1 MRQVCF
7 NFCNIFLLLMVF
19 GKFADAIEERNKDWC
34 KFFYSKYL
42 LLMETDQKD
51 DRLGDLLKVLKSRDC
66 PQFQQEC
73 IKQTFNFSKY
83 TSLLYLRFCNKTA
96 FIDTCGNQWMIN
108 QTGHSILQ
116 RIVDRNSTTG
126 DSIKRIPGVYFE
138 EQKYSKDELLDPCF
152 QSSLPFADNSAEQKY
167 FELREIHMPFCGI
180 VWCAIPSYALTTYK
194 VSISWCMPSRCIVIL
209 YTLMVVAGLLSCAIT
224 LANTTVLIVFL
235 SSKSNQINS
244 QKIYKISIAVADLIV
259 GVLVIP
265 SMVET
270 MRRTLLPRKV
280 DGVHK
285 LHTKITSEAYSD
297 TFISLSGFFTS
308 LSISVSIY
316 SLMMASIDRL
326 LVVYRPLS
334 YEKFRAIFTAK
345 IAVAVVWICALL
357 YSILPFIVKEIYL
370 LPLASMIVVMQG
382 ENSPILYAVLLGVP
396 LVILWSTNI
405 AMFILFKKN
414 EQKTQLNDDESHLIK
429 TLAIMVG
436 VFTICVV
443 PATIVIFCHLAMG
456 DVWPGDPV
464 TFDEK
469 KFMNIKSSVSVGTIV
484 ILSNSLWNFFIY
496 NGRSEEFQSNLKSL
510 CKRLMRVLMF
520 RKTLRPKLIIASKSQ
535 EIPLTYNPN
544 SPSSEIPL
552 TCITSKDSQ
561 IT

>member
-7 NFCNIFLLLMVF
+7 NFCNIFLLLMVL
-19 GKFADAIEERNKDWC
+19 GKFGDAIEKRNNDWC

-42 LLMETDQKD
+42 LLMHTDQKD
-51 DRLGDLLKVLKSRDC
+51 DRLGDLLKVLNSRDC

-73 IKQTFNFSKY
+73 IKQTFNFSQY

-96 FIDTCGNQWMIN
+96 FIDTCGYQWMTN
-108 QTGHSILQ
+108 KTGHSLQ
-116 RIVDRNSTTG
+116 RMVDRNLTTG
-126 DSIKRIPGVYFE
+126 DAFNRIPYVYVK

-152 QSSLPFADNSAEQKY
+152 QASLPFADNSAVQKY
-167 FELREIHMPFCGI
+167 VELKEIHMPFCGI
-180 VWCAIPSYALTTYK
+180 VWCAIPSYALTTYT
-194 VSISWCMPSRCIVIL
+194 VSISWCMPSRCIVNL
-209 YTLMVVAGLLSCAIT
+209 YILMVVAGSLGCAII

-235 SSKSNQINS
+235 SSKSNQMNS

-265 SMVET
+265 SMIET
-270 MRRTLLPRKV
+270 MRRTFLLPRKV

-297 TFISLSGFFTS
+297 TSIGLSGFFTS

-334 YEKFRAIFTAK
+334 YDKFRAILTAK
-345 IAVAVVWICALL
+345 IAVAAVWICAIL
-357 YSILPFIVKEIYL
+357 YSILPFIVKDLYL
-370 LPLASMIVVMQG
+370 LPLASMIVVMHS
-382 ENSPILYAVLLGVP
+382 EISLILYAVLLGVP

-405 AMFILFKKN
+405 AMIILFKKN
-414 EQKTQLNDDESHLIK
+414 KRKTQLNEDESRLIK

-443 PATIVIFCHLAMG
+443 PATVVIFCHLTME

-469 KFMNIKSSVSVGTIV
+469 KFINIKSFVSVGTICL
-484 ILSNSLWNFFIY
+484 LSNSLWNFFIY
-496 NGRSEEFQSNLKSL
+496 NGRSKEFQSNFKSL

-520 RKTLRPKLIIASKSQ
+520 RKTLRPKLDIALKSQ
-535 EIPLTYNPN
+535 GIPLTSNPN
-544 SPSSEIPL
+544 SPSSELPL
-552 TCITSKDSQ
+552 TFITSKNSQ